1 MLTEVDHLV
10 FGSPDLQQGIE
21 QVQNLLGVP
30 ARYGGSHP
38 GLGTHMALIPLGS
51 QCYLEIIAPDP
62 DQSAFK
68 GERPFGLDK
77 VDSPRLLTWVASR
90 PGLQQYVDQVRAGGL
105 HMLDAISL
113 SRRTGQG
120 QLLEWQMS
128 FLDDIE
134 PELMAVLPMFIDWGE
149 SPHPG
154 STSDGVA
161 RLERLELLHP
171 DTVSLRPIIETL
183 ELNVTL
189 LPASAVAIQ
198 AVIDCPKGTVVL
210 ASECGYTAG
219 AIPLHNS

>member
-1 MLTEVDHLV
+1 MPTEVDHLV
-10 FGSPDLQQGIE
+10 FGTPDLQQGIE
-21 QVQNLLGVP
+21 QAQNLLGVP

-51 QCYLEIIAPDP
+51 HCYLEIIAPDP

-77 VDSPRLLTWVASR
+77 LDSPGLLTWVASR
-90 PGLQQYVDQVRAGGL
+90 SGLRQFIDQVRARGL
-105 HMLDAISL
+105 HMGDAVSL

-134 PELMAVLPMFIDWGE
+134 PELMAALPMFIDWGN

-154 STSDGVA
+154 STSDSGA
-161 RLERLELLHP
+161 RLVRLELLHP
-171 DTVSLRPIIETL
+171 DTASLIPIIETL

-189 LPASAVAIQ
+189 LTAPTVAIQ
-198 AVIDCPKGTVVL
+198 AVIDCPRGTVVL
-210 ASECGYTAG
+210 ASERGYTAG
-219 AIPLHNS
+219 AIPLHDS

>member
-10 FGSPDLQQGIE
+10 FGAPELEQGIE
-21 QVQNLLGVP
+21 QVQNLLGLP

-38 GLGTHMALIPLGS
+38 GLGTHMALIPFGS

-77 VDSPRLLTWVASR
+77 VTAPRLLTWVASR
-90 PGLQQYVDQVRAGGL
+90 PGLPKYIDQVRASGL

-113 SRRTGQG
+113 SRRTAEGQV
-120 QLLEWQMS
+120 LEWQMS

-134 PELMAVLPMFIDWGE
+134 PELMGVLPMFIDWGE

-154 STSDGVA
+154 STSENSA
-161 RLERLELLHP
+161 RLERLELQHP
-171 DTVSLRPIIETL
+171 DTASLKPIIEAL
-183 ELNVTL
+183 KLNVML
-189 LPASAVAIQ
+189 LPSSALAIR
-198 AVIDCPKGTVVL
+198 AVINCPKGTVVL
-210 ASECGYTAG
+210 TSEHGYTAG
-219 AIPLHNS
+219 AIPPIDS